1 MLWLETFVLLQDC
14 NFWNLTYATRLAPNT
29 IQNNI
34 DTHIRTCTQVPLHQV
49 PTTNKPYIKLTFNY
63 IYIYIYKF
71 MKFMWLQVF
80 CVLTSR
86 YMDTNVSLN
95 LLHYQHFG
103 LNKFEWTYL
112 FTLNCAL
119 LFIWSYLR
127 NQFLNKI
134 FYNYIYIYM

>member
-1 MLWLETFVLLQDC
+1 VLWLETFVLLQDC

-29 IQNNI
+29 IQTNI
-34 DTHIRTCTQVPLHQV
+34 DTHIRTCTQVPLHKV
-49 PTTNKPYIKLTFNY
+49 PATNKPYIKLMFNY

-103 LNKFEWTYL
+103 LNKFE
-112 FTLNCAL
+112 
-119 LFIWSYLR
+119 
-127 NQFLNKI
+127 
-134 FYNYIYIYM
+134 